1 MKTWRIKS
9 FGKNLHI
16 SENTGQLKS
25 KQNRQDKNNR
35 VQQDWSTLDQE
46 NMELRSLSDT
56 SSEEIKNLK
65 VQLAEAEAGVAR
77 SSVNWLAPI
86 KSYLTRHL
94 LHLSNDEFNANLAH
108 ILTFSITSVVEKG
121 LRMGIVRSAPSAP
134 APTTSPPS
142 GESFG
147 WTSASKGSEA
157 AELAPNVPSSLA

>member
-65 VQLAEAEAGVAR
+65 VQLAEAEAGVEA
-77 SSVNWLAPI
+77 
-86 KSYLTRHL
+86 
-94 LHLSNDEFNANLAH
+94 EFNKAIVAFPSTNFLFLSKIAKA
-108 ILTFSITSVVEKG
+108 VEGALSK
-121 LRMGIVRSAPSAP
+121 IVRSAPSAP